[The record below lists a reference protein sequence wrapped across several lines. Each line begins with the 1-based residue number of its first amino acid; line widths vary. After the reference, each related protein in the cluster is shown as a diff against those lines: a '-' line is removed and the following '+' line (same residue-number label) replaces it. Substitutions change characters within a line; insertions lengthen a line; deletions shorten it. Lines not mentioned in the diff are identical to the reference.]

1 MQHIHIIFIVVHTL
15 IISNLQTLTPHSSVV
30 VMVGCFCC
38 SPKNAATDA
47 FLLALIMKVE
57 LERLLV
63 VEAMSLHQSDRI
75 VTS

>member
-15 IISNLQTLTPHSSVV
+15 IVSNLQTLTLHSSVV

-47 FLLALIMKVE
+47 FLLPLIMNVE
-57 LERLLV
+57 LESSSLLK
-63 VEAMSLHQSDRI
+63 QCRYTR
-75 VTS
+75 VTES